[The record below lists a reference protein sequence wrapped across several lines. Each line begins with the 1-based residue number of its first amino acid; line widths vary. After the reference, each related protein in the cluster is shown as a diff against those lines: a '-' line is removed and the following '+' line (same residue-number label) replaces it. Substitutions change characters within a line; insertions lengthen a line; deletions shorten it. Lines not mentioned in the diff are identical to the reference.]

1 MNQDLRRYL
10 VPAGIF
16 VLGVALYAVLVL
28 LGTAF
33 GLSSDVAGWLAFGG
47 LAAYALAIVVVVRTR
62 RRNARPG
69 GIR

>member
-16 VLGVALYAVLVL
+16 VLGVALYAVMVL

-33 GLSSDVAGWLAFGG
+33 GLSGDVAGWLALGG
-47 LAAYALAIVVVVRTR
+47 LAAYALAIVITVLMR
-62 RRNARPG
+62 RRNAPPG
-69 GIR
+69 AI

>member
-16 VLGVALYAVLVL
+16 VLGVALYAVMVL

-33 GLSSDVAGWLAFGG
+33 GLSGDVAGWLAVGG
-47 LAAYALAIVVVVRTR
+47 VAAYAIAIVVVR
-62 RRNARPG
+62 RLRR
-69 GIR
+69 